1 MTKPAL
7 NPEPLLTV
15 LAQVPPGSV
24 IAFGELAT
32 MAGFPG
38 KARWAG
44 RVLSQLPSSTTL
56 PWHRVVNASGVLTCP
71 RSDLAAARLERE
83 GVRVHNGRVAMG
95 RYNWNPAGSAAM
107 VGTTQQE

>member
-7 NPEPLLTV
+7 NPDPLLTV

-32 MAGFPG
+32 MAGFSG

-44 RVLSQLPSSTTL
+44 RVLSQLPSKTTL

>member
-1 MTKPAL
+1 
-7 NPEPLLTV
+7 
-15 LAQVPPGSV
+15 
-24 IAFGELAT
+24 
-32 MAGFPG
+32 
-38 KARWAG
+38 
-44 RVLSQLPSSTTL
+44 
-56 PWHRVVNASGVLTCP
+56 VLTCP